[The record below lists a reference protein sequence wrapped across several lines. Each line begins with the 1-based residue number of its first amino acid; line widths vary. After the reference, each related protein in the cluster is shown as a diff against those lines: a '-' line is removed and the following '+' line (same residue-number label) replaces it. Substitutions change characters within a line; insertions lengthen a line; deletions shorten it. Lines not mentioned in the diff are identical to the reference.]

1 MTAAIR
7 VHVVTYRRPVLLERA
22 LRSLIAQTRR
32 DWVAE
37 VLNDAPDDP
46 RPEDVV
52 RKLGDDRIVMGES
65 LPGRGGAFQFNRA
78 FRALDEPYASIL
90 EDDNWWDPEFLECM
104 TAALEQFPEAGLVCG
119 NERIWREEPG
129 GGWTDTGTT
138 IWPDGRAPELFPW
151 RDIDKCGGA
160 KLCNSSLLFR
170 TKDAAAWRTPDSIPI
185 DVTEHFRERVIPHP
199 FLLHPRVLVN
209 YSETLATGRARGP
222 GTWGEYQILLVTSLF
237 SSVPASGRSALA
249 RALWERAR
257 REQPQSIT
265 VLLGASLAHPSCRML
280 GAFAN
285 LPEWARFA
293 ASSLRH
299 PVATFQ
305 SLTSRFRH
313 PVAWKFLTDTTLRN
327 RPPT

>member
-22 LRSLIAQTRR
+22 LRSLIAQTRT

-46 RPEDVV
+46 RPAELVS
-52 RKLGDDRIVMGES
+52 RLDDHRIVMGES

-78 FRALDEPYASIL
+78 FRAMDEPYSSIL
-90 EDDNWWDPEFLECM
+90 EDDNWWDPAFLECM
-104 TAALEQFPEAGLVCG
+104 TTAMEQFPEVGLVCG

-138 IWPDGRAPELFPW
+138 IWPEGTAPELFPW
-151 RDIDKCGGA
+151 RDLDKCGGA
-160 KLCNSSLLFR
+160 KLCNSSMLFR
-170 TKDAAAWRTPDSIPI
+170 TRHAGAWRTPNCIPI
-185 DVTEHFRERVIPHP
+185 DVTEHFRERIVPHP

-209 YSETLATGRARGP
+209 YAETLATGRARGP
-222 GTWGEYQILLVTSLF
+222 GLWGEYQVLLLTSLF
-237 SSVPASGRSALA
+237 SSVAPSGRSALA

-280 GAFAN
+280 GAFASI
-285 LPEWARFA
+285 PEVLRFA
-293 ASSLRH
+293 LSSLRH
-299 PVATFQ
+299 PVAVFRT
-305 SLTSRFRH
+305 LTAHKRH
-313 PVAWKFLTDTTLRN
+313 SEAWKFLTDTTARN
-327 RPPT
+327 RPPS

>member
-1 MTAAIR
+1 MTAAVR

-22 LRSLIAQTRR
+22 LRSLMAQTRT

-46 RPEDVV
+46 RPGELV
-52 RKLGDDRIVMGES
+52 RKLGDDRIVMGDT
-65 LPGRGGAFQFNRA
+65 PAGRGGAFQFNRA
-78 FRALDEPYASIL
+78 FRILDEPYSSIL

-104 TAALEQFPEAGLVCG
+104 TGALEQFPGVEMVCG

-138 IWPDGRAPELFPW
+138 IWPEGREPELFPW

-170 TKDAAAWRTPDSIPI
+170 TRHAAAWRTPDGIPI
-185 DVTEHFRERVIPHP
+185 DVTEHFRERAVPHP
-199 FLLHPRVLVN
+199 FLVHPRVLVN
-209 YSETLATGRARGP
+209 YAETLTTGRSRGP
-222 GTWGEYQILLVTSLF
+222 GLWGEYQVLLLTSLF
-237 SSVPASGRSALA
+237 SSVAPSGRSSLA

-280 GAFAN
+280 GAFASP
-285 LPEWARFA
+285 LEWARFA

-299 PVATFQ
+299 PVASFR

-313 PVAWKFLTDTTLRN
+313 PGDWKYLADTTARN
-327 RPPT
+327 RPPS